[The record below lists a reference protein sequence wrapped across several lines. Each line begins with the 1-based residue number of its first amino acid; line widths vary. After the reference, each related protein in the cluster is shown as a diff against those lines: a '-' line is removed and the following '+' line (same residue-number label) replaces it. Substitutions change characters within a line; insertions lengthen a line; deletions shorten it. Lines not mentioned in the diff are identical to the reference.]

1 MKHLITAFVTFLT
14 AKASQISICSD
25 CDAKICYR
33 PYLKDESRFVQCQ
46 NGIEKILPCPEKTFW
61 DNIHNGCTEKYTI
74 STTSP
79 SLARNRD
86 VSWTLPSKTDPRP
99 ATSCHFWW
107 KIPPFDMTKQWRLT
121 NTVNVD
127 LSTDSTYFCVVGFT
141 PGGYAGIQ
149 EISPGNKVAI
159 FSFWNDGSDSVS
171 LIEQGAGVTVST
183 FGGEGTG
190 LKSMKNFDWEVETDV
205 TFTVIGKN
213 MGPAPGSGSGKNIW
227 RVACFY
233 TYDNSGTWN
242 FMAEYERTG
251 ADPVGTGG
259 FYSFVEDWDRSNGAE
274 GNLRTYPF

>member
-1 MKHLITAFVTFLT
+1 
-14 AKASQISICSD
+14 
-25 CDAKICYR
+25 
-33 PYLKDESRFVQCQ
+33 
-46 NGIEKILPCPEKTFW
+46 
-61 DNIHNGCTEKYTI
+61 
-74 STTSP
+74 
-79 SLARNRD
+79 
-86 VSWTLPSKTDPRP
+86 
-99 ATSCHFWW
+99 
-107 KIPPFDMTKQWRLT
+107 MTKQWRLT

-127 LSTDSTYFCVVGFT
+127 LSTSSTYFCVVGFT

-190 LKSMKNFDWEVETDV
+190 LKSMKDFDWEVETDV
-205 TFTVIGKN
+205 TFTVVGRN
-213 MGPAPGSGSGKNIW
+213 VGPAPSGSGKNIW

-233 TYDNSGTWN
+233 MYKNSGTWN

-274 GNLRTYPF
+274 GNLIQRRATFKNPMINDYDITDVSFTKVTTGDDEFAQWKAFSEQPRNGHVPISTGGHMIINDQIYQEYGSSFEL